1 MNHAPWRGHV
11 EVAALL
17 LGCVLGMATVLGYLG
32 SWSWVLDLF
41 SPFRIQYVVL
51 ASLLAIVASAL
62 KRMLLAFVSVVIAIA
77 NLPPIVPQFV
87 RTAVAATVERGPALK
102 VLSFNVFKYSSQYQ
116 RMVDMVRSEAPD
128 VLILIEV
135 TPQWEPALAMLA
147 PDYAYRWVN
156 VGDDIRGLA
165 VLTRR
170 VPHESHVIDLGGN
183 GVPSL
188 LFTLPSPGGD
198 ITFVATHLSWP
209 LGSRRAAIRN
219 AQLATLAR
227 LAHEQRGAF
236 AIVGDLNV
244 TPYSPRFQQLL
255 RDGELRNCAQGMGPQ
270 ATWPAL
276 LVPLYIQI
284 DHCLATA
291 AVTAS
296 HFRVGGF
303 LGSDHYPI
311 TVELRV
317 QVPGRAPPLADM
329 PPVSTRRIASSTPMS
344 SGVSRARGR

>member
-1 MNHAPWRGHV
+1 MRSSQGSRRAEG
-11 EVAALL
+11 AAQLL
-17 LGCVLGMATVLGYLG
+17 AVVLGTATVLGYFG
-32 SWSWVLDLF
+32 SWSWIFDLF
-41 SPFRIQYVVL
+41 SPFRIQYAVL
-51 ASLLAIVASAL
+51 ASLLAVLACVLQRWPLATLCAMVVA
-62 KRMLLAFVSVVIAIA
+62 A
-77 NLPPIVPQFV
+77 NLPPVVPQFV
-87 RTAVAATVERGPALK
+87 RAAAAAPVERDSALK

-116 RMVDMVRSEAPD
+116 RMIDFVRGEAPD

-135 TPQWEPALAMLA
+135 TPQWESALARLA
-147 PDYAYRWVN
+147 PDYPYRWVN
-156 VGDDIRGLA
+156 VGDEVSGLA

-170 VPHESHVIDLGGN
+170 VPRESQVIDLGGN

-188 LFTLPSPGGD
+188 LFTLPDPAGD

-209 LGSRRAAIRN
+209 LGTRRAAIRN
-219 AQLATLAR
+219 AQLAALAR
-227 LAHEQRGAF
+227 LARERRGAF

-255 RDGELRNCAQGMGPQ
+255 REGGLRSCAQGLGPQ

-276 LVPLYIQI
+276 LLPLYIQI
-284 DHCLATA
+284 DHCLMTA

-311 TVELRV
+311 SVELGV
-317 QVPGRAPPLADM
+317 QVPARAPPLADM
-329 PPVSTRRIASSTPMS
+329 PPVSTSRIASSTPMS